1 LTERR
6 IDAHLLRRRLPDA
19 AGIDAADR
27 SKLLACGATCRA
39 DIDAIQHGIQHCG
52 LASGQD
58 LVELFGQA
66 VVEEVGD
73 VEIDRTVV
81 LSHERTDVT
90 EIRCQIVP
98 EAVSDRECQILN
110 VR

>member
-1 LTERR
+1 M
-6 IDAHLLRRRLPDA
+6 LLRRRLPDA

-58 LVELFGQA
+58 LIELFVQA
-66 VVEEVGD
+66 VVEEVGA
-73 VEIDRTVV
+73 VQIDRCE
-81 LSHERTDVT
+81 LLPRQRADVAH
-90 EIRCQIVP
+90 IDGQIVP
-98 EAVSDRECQILN
+98 NAAGHR
-110 VR
+110 